1 VGGEGRKP
9 GGGKRRRQ
17 VEAGT
22 HGPHEQERGP
32 QAVEGDGPS
41 IAPPKNL
48 GDDEAVAA
56 EGGRR
61 DGCGRSRRVR
71 MARTMGEGAL
81 RLWKAMAPSIAP
93 TKNLGDDEAFAGG
106 GLFLPDG
113 VDGGGL
119 FVPDGVDVR
128 RRRRAEVVG
137 GARQRSSGGGAGR
150 RLRSC

>member
-1 VGGEGRKP
+1 
-9 GGGKRRRQ
+9 
-17 VEAGT
+17 
-22 HGPHEQERGP
+22 
-32 QAVEGDGPS
+32 
-41 IAPPKNL
+41 
-48 GDDEAVAA
+48 
-56 EGGRR
+56 
-61 DGCGRSRRVR
+61 

-81 RLWKAMAPSIAP
+81 RLWKAMVPSIAP